1 MKILVLNC
9 GSSSVK
15 FQFIET
21 EGEHVLAKGIVE
33 KIGST
38 GAFLRY
44 SRGGEK
50 EIREVTE
57 VPNHDAAI
65 TLVLQTLMHPRD
77 GVISS
82 VEEIAGV
89 GHRVVHGGEE
99 FSESV
104 MITPEVRSAIER
116 CCVFAPLHNP
126 ANLKGIDVCARLME
140 GKPQVGV
147 FDTAFHQKMAPESF
161 LYAIPYGLYRK
172 LGIRRYGFHGTS
184 HRYVA
189 AKAAEELGRPLEEL
203 KLVTCH
209 LGNGASVA
217 AVQNGHSVD
226 TSMGF
231 TPLEGLIMGTRSG
244 DLDPAVGPYLMER
257 ENLSASEVDSLLNKR
272 SGLLGISETSND
284 MREIIEAM
292 DRGSDRHALAFRMFC
307 GRVRKYI
314 GAYATVLGG
323 LDAVVFTGGI
333 GENAARVRA
342 EILQGLEFLG
352 IVVDTK
358 SNERNGTRLSAGPI
372 QALVIPTNE
381 ELAIARDTCEVLLR
395 SAAETEGSMS
405 GEAIEAELSRVSNQ
419 DRRELVMLWA
429 ADPQAD
435 LEQLRD
441 RLVHKV
447 GRKLSLQAL
456 RCELGRLG
464 LVDVPEEE
472 CAPAPPARPAARKRQ
487 RSGAA
492 RKAG

>member
-15 FQFIET
+15 FQLIQT
-21 EGEHVLAKGIVE
+21 DDEHVPAKGIVE

-57 VPNHDAAI
+57 VPDHDAAI

-77 GVISS
+77 GVVSS
-82 VEEIAGV
+82 LDEIDGI

-104 MITPEVRSAIER
+104 LITPEVRAAIQR
-116 CCVFAPLHNP
+116 CCAFAPLHNP
-126 ANLKGIDVCARLME
+126 ANLRGIDVCARLMAE
-140 GKPQVGV
+140 KPQVAV
-147 FDTAFHQKMAPESF
+147 FDTAFHQKMLPESF

-184 HRYVA
+184 HRFVA
-189 AKAAEELGRPLEEL
+189 HQAAEELKRPLDDL

-217 AVQNGHSVD
+217 AVQGGHSVD

-244 DLDPAVGPYLMER
+244 DLDPAVAPYLMER
-257 ENLSASEVDSLLNKR
+257 EKLSPAEVDSLLNKR
-272 SGLLGISETSND
+272 SGLLGISEGSSD

-292 DRGSDRHALAFRMFC
+292 DGGSERHGLAFRMFC
-307 GRVRKYI
+307 HRVRKYV
-314 GAYATVLGG
+314 GAYAAVLGG

-333 GENAARVRA
+333 GENSARVRA
-342 EILQGLEFLG
+342 EILEGFGFLG
-352 IVVDTK
+352 IDLDPAANEKNATRI
-358 SNERNGTRLSAGPI
+358 SNGAT
-372 QALVIPTNE
+372 QVLVIPTNE
-381 ELAIARDTCEVLLR
+381 ELAIARDTREVLR
-395 SAAETEGSMS
+395 RAAEETEGALSTA
-405 GEAIEAELSRVSNQ
+405 AIEAELAQVGNQ

-429 ADPQAD
+429 ADPEAS
-435 LEQLRD
+435 LGQLRD
-441 RLVHKV
+441 RLLHKV

-456 RCELGRLG
+456 RLELGRLG
-464 LVDVPEEE
+464 LVDAPEQDQEV
-472 CAPAPPARPAARKRQ
+472 APASPRAT
-487 RSGAA
+487 RSCSPTGAE
-492 RKAG
+492 RG